1 MQQKRHLYWQRPMM
15 DRFLPWMSCRT
26 HCSSLYCRRID
37 SAIRPLNLLPF
48 ITFWFSFF
56 MEIVWTFSN
65 SSFGA
70 DQLRSSHKAFMA
82 PVIAALMTESE
93 TAFLHTC
100 LLSCRILLQ
109 MLLHPYYSIHLAS
122 ILLDFI
128 EICSLKGENIVFFNT
143 RDRKKRCIQLSRHG
157 FRDDSEDLLQELKR
171 FWSSSLACLLKKM
184 PRGVLYGFFLSKWSA
199 EDSKAQ

>member
-1 MQQKRHLYWQRPMM
+1 
-15 DRFLPWMSCRT
+15 
-26 HCSSLYCRRID
+26 
-37 SAIRPLNLLPF
+37 
-48 ITFWFSFF
+48 
-56 MEIVWTFSN
+56 
-65 SSFGA
+65 
-70 DQLRSSHKAFMA
+70 MA

-128 EICSLKGENIVFFNT
+128 EICSLKGENIDFFNT

-171 FWSSSLACLLKKM
+171 FWSSSLACLLKKCREEFYTDFSFQSDQQKIQRLNSLTRREIL
-184 PRGVLYGFFLSKWSA
+184 RGGNAIEYALHIG
-199 EDSKAQ
+199 